1 MNIIIENTQNF
12 LTLPTDD
19 YNDLLDRRKIAK
31 NFLEVVKVQTANV
44 YSINAPWGSGKTW
57 FLKFIEDECKNQNIP
72 FIQFNVWETDY
83 AKDPFQAVLSE
94 LLELLQQ
101 QIKLCAKEDVV
112 KEFQSEL
119 ALLERNAE
127 DFLNLRKR
135 MSFSIGL
142 GTPFSPISAQATLNP
157 DNSSLAEY
165 NEMKKVKYGFISN
178 LRNFVNKFDMQLIIA
193 IDELD
198 RCRPDYAISTLEII
212 KHFFNIEG
220 IKFILAID
228 KEQLNRTIYTMYGN
242 MPDTDAYLSKFV
254 DIQYTLSNT
263 VKNEYI
269 KKLFENKYSNI
280 RQNLNKLGNESR
292 ILIKYNDED
301 YTGWALYRYE
311 EDENEDILKF
321 ISLCEFYNLS
331 LREIDKLCLKFS
343 IILTILIDNSYILQM
358 DFLLQLI
365 MLNIKNVNIYSK
377 LKKIVNIPFVNG
389 MIDNSF
395 KINSTFEEVYKFLVN
410 IKNNPK
416 DSYYFANESLNLYK
430 SHKSLR
436 KYFDII
442 DFAEGFS

>member
-1 MNIIIENTQNF
+1 MNKIVENTQNF

-112 KEFQSEL
+112 KEFQREL
-119 ALLERNAE
+119 TLLERNAE

-142 GTPFSPISAQATLNP
+142 GTPLSPVSAQATLNP

-178 LRNFVNKFDMQLIIA
+178 LRNFVNKFDKQLIIA

-220 IKFILAID
+220 IKFILALD
-228 KEQLNRTIYTMYGN
+228 KEQLNRTIYSMFGN
-242 MPDTDAYLSKFV
+242 MPDTDTYLSKFV
-254 DIQYTLSNT
+254 DIQYFLPLSDMRNF
-263 VKNEYI
+263 VISQINDKYPLIKSSLIRLLKNALVFNKSGNWYTTEIQYENYESEFYNLCVRFKLNLREI
-269 KKLFENKYSNI
+269 EKLSLKLSVILPLIINKKDVFSLTFLI
-280 RQNLNKLGNESR
+280 VLILLN
-292 ILIKYNDED
+292 IKYNDV
-301 YTGWALYRYE
+301 YE
-311 EDENEDILKF
+311 RF
-321 ISLCEFYNLS
+321 
-331 LREIDKLCLKFS
+331 
-343 IILTILIDNSYILQM
+343 
-358 DFLLQLI
+358 
-365 MLNIKNVNIYSK
+365 KNVSILADNAEWAGKLYWSCNEFRTIYKRVERVLNDKRRYSAYDES
-377 LKKIVNIPFVNG
+377 
-389 MIDNSF
+389 MA
-395 KINSTFEEVYKFLVN
+395 EEL
-410 IKNNPK
+410 I
-416 DSYYFANESLNLYK
+416 SYCEL
-430 SHKSLR
+430 
-436 KYFDII
+436 I